1 MFNFFHLFV
10 KVDCPYCKMA
20 ISLLENQETEYIV
33 TVMDNSSGYHGM
45 VKKSFGHPT
54 VPIVL
59 DCNSAGKMDL
69 IGGFTELEDFLR
81 KRG

>member
-1 MFNFFHLFV
+1 
-10 KVDCPYCKMA
+10 MA